1 MEREKLW
8 FIFCSCSTHTFIIF
22 KFSKRWKT
30 LLDNVPGLTVKSL
43 SNTSWE
49 SQIKS
54 VKAIRFQGPLLRL
67 TLLELYKSRDDVKSK
82 SEVESLVNA
91 IESFEFL
98 HGMIIWYDILFA
110 INVVSKKLQSKSMC
124 IDTTIKQI
132 KSVLLY
138 FEKVVQKHVLSSD
151 LRKAT
156 ILAFQYS

>member
-1 MEREKLW
+1 M
-8 FIFCSCSTHTFIIF
+8 
-22 KFSKRWKT
+22 
-30 LLDNVPGLTVKSL
+30 LDNVPGLTVKSL

-98 HGMIIWYDILFA
+98 HGMII
-110 INVVSKKLQSKSMC
+110 
-124 IDTTIKQI
+124 
-132 KSVLLY
+132 
-138 FEKVVQKHVLSSD
+138 
-151 LRKAT
+151 R
-156 ILAFQYS
+156 